1 MQKSTLNVHYIT
13 KISFITTLSRQSLV
27 QGKERSGLKELR
39 FISSLTTFSRPFHMT
54 ASPPPPHPLIAKSP
68 LSSFSTGPRYKNIV
82 QGTSY
87 ILGINPGGWL
97 EHVRAQSWRLTGRI
111 CDWIF
116 GCAPKNSC
124 VIAPVRRKTQ
134 STVRL
139 TYFRLYLRTRTRKT
153 VYV

>member
-1 MQKSTLNVHYIT
+1 MAAGSFWLSCLIIMFPYFELLLGCIKKSCRTINNSYRIWLVVGTFKREMNVHFT
-13 KISFITTLSRQSLV
+13 KFKVGKVFQDLSWANVFSGPCLKCTCMYTWCSL
-27 QGKERSGLKELR
+27 L
-39 FISSLTTFSRPFHMT
+39 FSLLFK
-54 ASPPPPHPLIAKSP
+54 LI
-68 LSSFSTGPRYKNIV
+68 L
-82 QGTSY
+82 
-87 ILGINPGGWL
+87 
-97 EHVRAQSWRLTGRI
+97 RAQSWRLTGRI